1 MRVCLDVLTIK
12 DVADD
17 RILSVYPIYLSP
29 SSIPFEEERQM
40 SLCRLANK
48 HYHSYS
54 HLLLF
59 FSLSFAFLSTEQ
71 GLRNKNVCAM
81 LSYAAVHV
89 SFVKNIVCN

>member
-17 RILSVYPIYLSP
+17 RILSVYPSIYLLP
-29 SSIPFEEERQM
+29 SLFHIPFEQRARERRERQM
-40 SLCRLANK
+40 SICRLADK

-59 FSLSFAFLSTEQ
+59 PIIRCSFRQ
-71 GLRNKNVCAM
+71 NKV
-81 LSYAAVHV
+81 
-89 SFVKNIVCN
+89 

>member
-17 RILSVYPIYLSP
+17 RILSVYPSIYLP
-29 SSIPFEEERQM
+29 LVYRYKRRDKCLYVVWLTNITIPIRISS
-40 SLCRLANK
+40 
-48 HYHSYS
+48 
-54 HLLLF
+54 

-71 GLRNKNVCAM
+71 GLRNKNVCVM